1 MTPYDLIVKCCHI
14 CLGKK
19 KKATCYLRLKAHQ
32 SMGTR
37 PLVLTHRI
45 PQSTTKKGCIE
56 NNTIDKLII
65 AWEKVT

>member
-19 KKATCYLRLKAHQ
+19 EGYLLLAVKSPSIDGNTA
-32 SMGTR
+32 SIFNTSY
-37 PLVLTHRI
+37 TAI
-45 PQSTTKKGCIE
+45 TDKKGCIE